1 MAPPKEFRNDWSRA
15 MKRIQLLLLITPL
28 LVIAICGGCG
38 SESNAPAPGTNA
50 QASNAPTDV
59 DVVKVTTQQLNTTV
73 ILPGE
78 LAPYEMVAIYPKVTG
93 YVKWIGV
100 DRGSHVKQGELIAQ
114 LEAPELL
121 AQRAESESK
130 LQAAQSQLAVAQAK
144 LAADQGTYERLA
156 AAAKTPG
163 VVAGNDL
170 QIALKAAEA
179 DRAGVAAVESSV
191 GAARAA
197 LNSIAQMEN
206 YLRITAPFDGTVT
219 ERNVHPGALVG
230 PASGTPAGTS
240 AGSPMV
246 RIEML
251 GRLRLVVPVPETDV
265 ANVPQGAQIKFTV
278 PAFPTETFQA
288 PVARISHAI
297 DAKTRTMPV
306 ELEVSNAAGKLTPG
320 TFCQVQWP
328 VRRSTATHFVPQAA
342 IATNQE
348 RTFVIRVPATGPNA
362 GKAEWVD
369 VKAGASITTSSEPL
383 VEVFGDLK
391 DGDQVVLRATD
402 AIRPGTALNAR
413 AAASH

>member
-1 MAPPKEFRNDWSRA
+1 
-15 MKRIQLLLLITPL
+15 MKRIQHLLLISL
-28 LVIAICGGCG
+28 LLAIVFGGGCG
-38 SESNAPAPGTNA
+38 SESSAPAPGTNA

-73 ILPGE
+73 TLPGE
-78 LAPYEMVAIYPKVTG
+78 VTPYEMVAIYSKVTG

-100 DRGSHVKQGELIAQ
+100 DRGSHVKQGELMAQ

-130 LQAAQSQLAVAQAK
+130 MQAAQSQLAVAQAK

-170 QIALKAAEA
+170 QVAAKAAEA
-179 DRAGVAAVESSV
+179 DRAGVAALESSV
-191 GAARAA
+191 AAARAA
-197 LNSIAQMEN
+197 LDSISQMEN
-206 YLRITAPFDGTVT
+206 YLRITAPFEGTVT

-230 PASGTPAGTS
+230 PASGAST
-240 AGSPMV
+240 GSPML
-246 RIEML
+246 RMEML
-251 GRLRLVVPVPETDV
+251 GRLRLVVPVPEADV
-265 ANVPQGAQIKFTV
+265 ADVPHGAQIKFTV
-278 PAFPTETFQA
+278 PSYPMEIFQA

-297 DAKTRTMPV
+297 DVKTRTMPV
-306 ELEVSNAAGKLTPG
+306 ELEVSNPAGKLTPG

-328 VRRSTATHFVPQAA
+328 VRRSTPTHFVPQSS
-342 IATNQE
+342 ISTNQE
-348 RTFVIRVPATGPNA
+348 RTFVIRVPAAGPNA
-362 GKAEWVD
+362 GRAEWVD
-369 VKAGASITTSSEPL
+369 VKAGASVTASSGPL
-383 VEVFGDLK
+383 VEVFGDLR

-402 AIRPGTALNAR
+402 AIRPGTALNPR

>member
-1 MAPPKEFRNDWSRA
+1 
-15 MKRIQLLLLITPL
+15 MKRIQRFLMIIPL
-28 LVIAICGGCG
+28 VAIAVSGIMTGGCG
-38 SESNAPAPGTNA
+38 SENSAPAPGANA

-59 DVVKVTTQQLNTTV
+59 DVVKVVTRKLDSTV
-73 ILPGE
+73 TLPGE
-78 LAPYEMVAIYPKVTG
+78 LTPYEMVAIYPKVTG

-100 DRGSHVKQGELIAQ
+100 DRGSRVKQGELLAQ
-114 LEAPELL
+114 LEAPELIS
-121 AQRAESESK
+121 QRAESESK

-170 QIALKAAEA
+170 QIASKAADA
-179 DRAGVAAVESSV
+179 DRAGVAALESSV
-191 GAARAA
+191 AAARSARD
-197 LNSIAQMEN
+197 SVAQMEN

-230 PASGTPAGTS
+230 PASGAS
-240 AGSPMV
+240 AGSPML

-288 PVARISHAI
+288 TVARISHAI
-297 DAKTRTMPV
+297 DVKTRTMPV

-328 VRRSTATHFVPQAA
+328 VRRTTPTNFVPQSA

-348 RTFVIRVPATGPNA
+348 RTFVIRISSNGTNA

-369 VKAGASITTSSEPL
+369 VKAGASITTATGTL

-391 DGDQVVLRATD
+391 IGDQIVLRATD
-402 AIRPGTALNAR
+402 AIRPGTALR
-413 AAASH
+413 PR

>member
-1 MAPPKEFRNDWSRA
+1 MAPLKEFPNDWSRA
-15 MKRIQLLLLITPL
+15 MKRKHFLLLVTPL
-28 LVIAICGGCG
+28 LGIAVSAGCG
-38 SESNAPAPGTNA
+38 SESSAPAPGTNA
-50 QASNAPTDV
+50 QASNAPTEV
-59 DVVKVTTQQLNTTV
+59 DVVKVTTQKLDTFVT
-73 ILPGE
+73 LPGE
-78 LAPYEMVAIYPKVTG
+78 LTPYEMVAIYPKITG
-93 YVKWIGV
+93 YVKSISV
-100 DRGSHVKQGELIAQ
+100 DRGSYVKQGELIAQ

-130 LQAAQSQLAVAQAK
+130 LQAAQSQLAAAQAK

-170 QIALKAAEA
+170 QIAQKAADA

-191 GAARAA
+191 SAARAA
-197 LNSIAQMEN
+197 LDAISQMEN
-206 YLRITAPFDGTVT
+206 YLRITAPFEGTVA

-230 PASGTPAGTS
+230 PASGASAGT
-240 AGSPMV
+240 PML

-251 GRLRLVVPVPETDV
+251 GRLRLVVPVPETEA

-278 PAFPTETFQA
+278 LAYPTETFQA
-288 PVARISHAI
+288 PVARNSHAI

-328 VRRSTATHFVPQAA
+328 VRRSAATHFVPQAA

-348 RTFVIRVPATGPNA
+348 RTFVIRVPSTGPNA

-369 VKAGASITTSSEPL
+369 VKAGASITTSSGPL
-383 VEVFGDLK
+383 VEVFGDLN
-391 DGDQVVLRATD
+391 DGDQIVLRATD
-402 AIRPGTALNAR
+402 AIRPGTALIGR